1 MKKLL
6 PLLLLISIT
15 VATPLSAQ
23 SNQEVAQQ
31 MEQYINQVQQQWQI
45 PGMAVSLV
53 KNGEMFYS
61 KGFGTKELGK
71 NASIDGN
78 TVFQVGSVSK
88 SFTAA
93 VIASLVDEGKLSWQ
107 DTVKNIL
114 PDFRMYD
121 RWVEENLQ
129 VKDIMTHHTGLQ
141 GQLGTYIGNMGY
153 NRDDI
158 YNMFRLLKPTYS
170 FRGGY
175 EYNNITFIIA
185 ARIIEK
191 LTGKSWEENVRERIF
206 EPLGMNSST
215 LNGDGFAAAKNV
227 AVPHE
232 VSYQNEALKIEPL
245 YGTEQA
251 LDWLTAIGPAGSVCS
266 SVNDMAKYIAFHLAK
281 GKVGDKQVISEDQ
294 MNYVR
299 RGHTITSQDSVK
311 VTMYGHCWF
320 IEQNS
325 RYRVYFHTGTT
336 WGFTAICAFIPEI
349 DAGMM
354 VLVNC
359 DQPAEARY
367 ALMRRFIDI
376 YKGFPETDYSTE
388 SFDKWMAN
396 NRKNAEERAKKEVEI
411 VREAAPAY
419 DLLTGTYNKDYLFG
433 KAVVT
438 LENGELYI
446 TCGPKGWKSK
456 MKHVNG
462 NKFSF
467 RMDGNAFDISFQLDK
482 EGAKC
487 ISLDIDFGYTENFG
501 PWPKVS

>member
-6 PLLLLISIT
+6 LLSLFLVSVAAAPLF
-15 VATPLSAQ
+15 AQ
-23 SNQEVAQQ
+23 SNEEVASK
-31 MEQYINQVQQQWQI
+31 MEQYIQQVQQQWQI

-71 NASIDGN
+71 QAPIDGN
-78 TVFQVGSVSK
+78 TIFQVGSVSK

-153 NRDDI
+153 SRDDI
-158 YNMFRLLKPTYS
+158 YNMFPLLKPTYS

-185 ARIIEK
+185 SRIIEK

-206 EPLGMNSST
+206 EPLGMSSST
-215 LNGDGFAAAKNV
+215 LNGEGFAAAKNV

-232 VSYQNEALKIEPL
+232 VSYKNNALNVEAL
-245 YGTEQA
+245 YGEEQA
-251 LDWLTAIGPAGSVCS
+251 LFWLTVVGPAGSVSS
-266 SVNDMAKYIAFHLAK
+266 SVNDMAKYIMFHLAK
-281 GKVGDKQVISEDQ
+281 GKVGDKQVLSEQ
-294 MNYVR
+294 QINYIR
-299 RGHTITSQDSVK
+299 RGQTITSQDSAR

-320 IEQNS
+320 VEQNS

-336 WGFTAICAFIPEI
+336 WGFTAICAYIPEI

-376 YKGFPETDYSTE
+376 YKGFPDNDYSTE

-396 NRKNAEERAKKEVEI
+396 NRKNADERAKKEAETVK
-411 VREAAPAY
+411 EAAPNY
-419 DLLTGTYNKDYLFG
+419 NLLIGTYNKDKLFG

-438 LENGELYI
+438 LENGTLYI
-446 TCGPKGWKSK
+446 TCGPQGWKSK
-456 MKHVNG
+456 LNHVNG
-462 NKFSF
+462 NKFNF
-467 RMDGNAFDISFQLDK
+467 RMDGNGFDISFQFDK
-482 EGAKC
+482 DKTKC
-487 ISLDIDFGYTENFG
+487 LSLDIDFGYTENFG
-501 PWPKVS
+501 LWPKVS